1 MKRDYFFTDENNA
14 FRDSVRRFVQKEI
27 TPKINEWEE
36 QGCYDRT
43 IFKRMGELG
52 LLGLSYPP
60 EYGGQGAD
68 IRMTLV
74 FWEELCRCGALGF
87 PMSVMVHT
95 DMASPSLAHAG
106 SDKQKDKYLRAVCS
120 GEKLMAVAMTEPNH
134 GSDVASIETR
144 AVLEGNFYRVNGTK
158 MFITNGTKADFINT
172 VVRTGGP
179 GVKGISLLLI
189 DTDTPG
195 FSVGKELKK
204 MGMLSSDTAEL
215 VFEDCL
221 VPKENLLGEEGK
233 GFYALMAGLERERLS
248 ACALS
253 YMGAEVA
260 LAEAI
265 KYAQTRIQ
273 FGKPIISFQVINHM
287 IADMATEIE
296 AGKRLA
302 YHAASMYD
310 AKIECNKEVSMAKL
324 FCSEMALRV
333 IDRAV
338 QIHGGYG
345 FMREYVVERLY
356 RDAKLIT
363 IGAGTSQIMKHVIIR
378 EMGLRT

>member
-27 TPKINEWEE
+27 TPKIDEWEE
-36 QGCYDRT
+36 KGCYDKT

-106 SDKQKDKYLRAVCS
+106 SDKQKDKYLRPVCS

-158 MFITNGTKADFINT
+158 MFITNGPIAEVMIILAVTDKEKKGA
-172 VVRTGGP
+172 
-179 GVKGISLLLI
+179 GISAFVVEKNA
-189 DTDTPG
+189 PG
-195 FSVGKELKK
+195 FSVGRALKK
-204 MGMLSSDTAEL
+204 MANSGSRRYGMPRSVNSRAKASWYTTSRNPGPSSRWTSMAAPMMACVCSSLES
-215 VFEDCL
+215 VAIGVIC
-221 VPKENLLGEEGK
+221 
-233 GFYALMAGLERERLS
+233 GF
-248 ACALS
+248 
-253 YMGAEVA
+253 
-260 LAEAI
+260 
-265 KYAQTRIQ
+265 
-273 FGKPIISFQVINHM
+273 ISF
-287 IADMATEIE
+287 
-296 AGKRLA
+296 LP
-302 YHAASMYD
+302 
-310 AKIECNKEVSMAKL
+310 L
-324 FCSEMALRV
+324 
-333 IDRAV
+333 
-338 QIHGGYG
+338 
-345 FMREYVVERLY
+345 VEQRQNTL
-356 RDAKLIT
+356 
-363 IGAGTSQIMKHVIIR
+363 S
-378 EMGLRT
+378 